1 LIYRSPL
8 RAFHFL
14 HLFSSREYLLIA
26 VTSYRAHKS
35 LNPASRAPIQRTL
48 SEYSEGSDASSI
60 YSSDDD
66 YGSSTAPS
74 TSHTTS
80 ATSSAKSYAQYI
92 QKDDEQS
99 RRNKGLL
106 EEDEEEL
113 DPFADPVRLVPLV
126 ANSFIDEL
134 TECIKT
140 NSSLIR
146 PKIAQGK
153 NGKNYE
159 HFLSS

>member
-1 LIYRSPL
+1 M
-8 RAFHFL
+8 
-14 HLFSSREYLLIA
+14 
-26 VTSYRAHKS
+26 
-35 LNPASRAPIQRTL
+35 
-48 SEYSEGSDASSI
+48 
-60 YSSDDD
+60 
-66 YGSSTAPS
+66 
-74 TSHTTS
+74 
-80 ATSSAKSYAQYI
+80 
-92 QKDDEQS
+92 
-99 RRNKGLL
+99 